1 VGDSSDKNDKTQ
13 LLSDSQVLEV
23 KPSPTKPP
31 RTPVEDK
38 PGARPA
44 RSAAEGGA
52 KVEDKND
59 RSVWKG
65 VVVGADDFAPP
76 PQAKSSGP
84 SWLVLAILV
93 IGVLGAGGY
102 LAWTKLRAS
111 APAAADAAKAVAIDA
126 LPQDA
131 APVAVPSATIDAVSP
146 DAAAV
151 IDAGSETS
159 DAGIDAGV
167 DAGVKPIRRKY
178 KPKRLQHKPH

>member
-31 RTPVEDK
+31 RTP
-38 PGARPA
+38 
-44 RSAAEGGA
+44 
-52 KVEDKND
+52 VEDKND

-102 LAWTKLRAS
+102 LAWTKLRATS
-111 APAAADAAKAVAIDA
+111 PAPADAAKAVAIDA

-151 IDAGSETS
+151 IDAGSETP
-159 DAGIDAGV
+159 DASVDAGV